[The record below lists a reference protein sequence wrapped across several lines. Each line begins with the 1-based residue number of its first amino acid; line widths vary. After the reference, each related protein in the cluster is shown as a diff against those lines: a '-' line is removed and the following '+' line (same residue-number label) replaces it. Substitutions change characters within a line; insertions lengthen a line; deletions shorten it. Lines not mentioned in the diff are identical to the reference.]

1 MRIIL
6 IRINIMSCDLCS
18 NGELIISNKDVDYSK
33 PTVDLLIKNMLSQ
46 IDVVANALCECPR
59 QFKSMLESGQVRVG
73 GYQASNG
80 TRLIYLHFQKY
91 DYLIPYMVN
100 H

>member
-18 NGELIISNKDVDYSK
+18 DGELTISSKDVDYSK
-33 PTVDLLIKNMLSQ
+33 STVELLTKNLISQ
-46 IDVVANALCECPR
+46 IDIVAKALCECPG
-59 QFKSMLESGQVRVG
+59 QFKSMLEAGQVKVG
-73 GYQASNG
+73 GYQAANG
-80 TRLIYLHFQKY
+80 SRLIYLHFRQY
-91 DYLIPYMVN
+91 DYLIPYMIT